1 MTAAAPATAPTPSSR
16 KVAFTT
22 LFLVEMWER
31 FGYYGMTA
39 VVLLFMVQQLGYT
52 DERANLTFGAFTAL
66 VYAAP
71 AVGGWIGDRVL
82 GSRRM
87 TVLGALVLA
96 AGYVLLALPDGPLF
110 VALGVV
116 AVGNG
121 LFKANPANLVSKVY
135 EGEPSR
141 IDSAFTLYY
150 MAVNV
155 GATFSQI
162 LT

>member
-1 MTAAAPATAPTPSSR
+1 MTAATAPSALPPARR
-16 KVAFTT
+16 KIAFTT
-22 LFLVEMWER
+22 IFLVEMWER

-39 VVLLFMVQQLGYT
+39 VVLLYMVEKLGYS
-52 DERANLTFGAFTAL
+52 DDRANLTFGAFTAL

-96 AGYVLLALPDGPLF
+96 LGYVLLAIPDGPLF

-121 LFKANPANLVSKVY
+121 LFKANPANL
-135 EGEPSR
+135 
-141 IDSAFTLYY
+141 
-150 MAVNV
+150 
-155 GATFSQI
+155 
-162 LT
+162 